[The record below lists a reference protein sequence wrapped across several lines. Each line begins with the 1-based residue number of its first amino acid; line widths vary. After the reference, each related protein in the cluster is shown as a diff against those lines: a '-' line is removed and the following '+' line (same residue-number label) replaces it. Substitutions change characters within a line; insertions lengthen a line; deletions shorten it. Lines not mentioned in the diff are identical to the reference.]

1 MLIIFSE
8 NGETELEGV
17 WKFPQVPDNISLNS
31 YDEDTDATDVDS
43 TLGTPL
49 PESELSFFDPLSQEK
64 TETGSAL
71 HTSKSWL
78 MDAINT
84 CAGSIYFYLILK
96 MNFLASFVLIKPALV

>member
-1 MLIIFSE
+1 MGGKESNQTNKQNLYVLLIIFSE

-64 TETGSAL
+64 TETGSTL

-84 CAGSIYFYLILK
+84 CAGRIYFI
-96 MNFLASFVLIKPALV
+96 

>member
-1 MLIIFSE
+1 MPYQHYSE

-49 PESELSFFDPLSQEK
+49 PDSELSFFDPLSKDK
-64 TETGSAL
+64 TEGGETTL
-71 HTSKSWL
+71 CTSKSWL
-78 MDAINT
+78 FDAINT
-84 CAGSIYFYLILK
+84 CAGKAVSSSLYSVDCVADLSRLID
-96 MNFLASFVLIKPALV
+96 

>member
-1 MLIIFSE
+1 MNYGIRFSD

-49 PESELSFFDPLSQEK
+49 PESELSFFDPLSKDKLEESG
-64 TETGSAL
+64 TTTTL
-71 HTSKSWL
+71 RTSKSWL
-78 MDAINT
+78 MEAINT
-84 CAGSIYFYLILK
+84 CAGRVLFTFYYILT
-96 MNFLASFVLIKPALV
+96 SLVCQT